1 MFFESMI
8 NEGKRVDT
16 IKLDRGL
23 IYPIQTSGDLLK
35 DVSYQKYIDQVK
47 LISKKYI
54 ENAEAS
60 FDEYFFNTLY
70 KDLIHRF
77 VEFVQVLPDSTGR
90 DIYMNRALLRA
101 LWSLESYIRKSERD
115 VHSDGDILPYA
126 IFSSALLFQV
136 GEIFSEVQIQLVD
149 QNGIFKANWNP
160 LDGPMTNFHC
170 EWFRQRPVSKHPVEM
185 IHQMTVIIATKILPE
200 LGYQWIAQDRTILE
214 WWYDALID
222 QYERLGQF
230 DIDLNMER
238 DFVHRSRL
246 KQIDVQGLL
255 PHDLINAEEFLE
267 WIKKCNEE
275 KQKQNITGADTY
287 VTRRGLLIS
296 EKALKAFADKH
307 KVSVNQ
313 LSKHLIDA
321 GLGYGQRE
329 LEEYVVR
336 HGNESQRMFGGGPVN
351 EVVRGIMVNKHYA
364 RIQKDATTMTV
375 ISKSVGGYIAKFLQI
390 QEQERENKLDS
401 KRSPGKTGI

>member
-1 MFFESMI
+1 MI
-8 NEGKRVDT
+8 NEGNRVDT

-23 IYPIQTSGDLLK
+23 IYPIQTSDDLLK

-77 VEFVQVLPDSTGR
+77 VEFVQVIPDTTGR
-90 DIYMNRALLRA
+90 EIFMNHALLRA
-101 LWSLESYIRKSERD
+101 LWSLESYIKKSERE

-126 IFSSALLFQV
+126 IFSAALLFQI
-136 GEIFSEVQIQLVD
+136 GEIFSEVHIQLVD
-149 QNGIFKANWNP
+149 QNGLFKANWNP
-160 LDGPMTNFHC
+160 LDGPMTHFQC
-170 EWFRQRPVSKHPVEM
+170 EWFRQRPVPKHPVEM
-185 IHQMTVIIATKILPE
+185 IHQMTLIIATKIIPE

-246 KQIDVQGLL
+246 KQIDIQGLL
-255 PHDLINAEEFLE
+255 PHDLVNAEEFLE

-275 KQKQNITGADTY
+275 KQKQNITGANTY

-307 KVSVNQ
+307 KISVDR
-313 LSKHLIDA
+313 LSKHLIDS
-321 GLGYGQRE
+321 GFGYGQRE
-329 LEEYVVR
+329 LEDFVVR
-336 HGNESQRMFGGGPVN
+336 HGNESQRLFGGGPVN
-351 EVVRGIMVNKHYA
+351 EVVRGIIINKNFA
-364 RIQKDATTMTV
+364 RIQKDATTMNV
-375 ISKSVGGYIAKFLQI
+375 IAKSVGGYIAKFLQM